1 MTPTKRPRGRPPG
14 SGIDDMPALI
24 QVADLLVGDPSL
36 TPTTAMKRVM
46 RSRTNWGAI
55 DATLLRRW
63 QDKWKHQGAAL
74 RVAAQERARPK
85 PTMAESIIEARRAL
99 AEWSKALKD
108 ASEIPALAEWSKA
121 LKDASEI
128 PAIKKWDEH
137 VRLLQQTVPRMC
149 VSDEMRQAL
158 RGFQPFRVSDE
169 VRQALQGFQQQQREF
184 RELAESVRM
193 WRAQSHFFP

>member
-108 ASEIPALAEWSKA
+108 ASEIPA
-121 LKDASEI
+121 
-128 PAIKKWDEH
+128 IKKWDEH